1 MFRGLAW
8 KFFVV
13 CIISHKCTANVFVGR
28 SGLKTLFQGD
38 YRLQQYILV
47 VQVSYIWVKIFF
59 VSWLDL
65 KTFCSLYYQA
75 NKLAVRHKNIFETFF
90 FFVIHQPPIS
100 SRFFVKEQNL
110 IKQKFF
116 SYFKKCFKSKQKFLI
131 FEM

>member
-1 MFRGLAW
+1 MQNVVTAIIKCLSKKYFLFRGLAW

-28 SGLKTLFQGD
+28 SGLKTLFHGD

-47 VQVSYIWVKIFF
+47 VQVSYVGVKIFF

-75 NKLAVRHKNIFETFF
+75 NKLAVRHKNFLKRFF
-90 FFVIHQPPIS
+90 FCYPSTP
-100 SRFFVKEQNL
+100 N
-110 IKQKFF
+110 KFKVF
-116 SYFKKCFKSKQKFLI
+116 CQRTEFDKTKI
-131 FEM
+131 F